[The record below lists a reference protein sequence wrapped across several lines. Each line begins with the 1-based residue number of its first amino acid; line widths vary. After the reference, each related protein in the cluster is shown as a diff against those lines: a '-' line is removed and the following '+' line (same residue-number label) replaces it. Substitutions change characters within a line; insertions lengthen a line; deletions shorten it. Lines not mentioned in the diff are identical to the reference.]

1 MLAKKLYKSCINESA
16 LEEQGLMFMKEALRD
31 IGGWPVVE
39 GTDWKDRDYDWKE
52 AIYTLREKGFD
63 YNVLTAMYVGTDEVN
78 PFRPILKVNYRDS
91 RNLQH

>member
-1 MLAKKLYKSCINESA
+1 
-16 LEEQGLMFMKEALRD
+16 MFIKEALRD

-39 GTDWKDRDYDWKE
+39 GIDWKDRDYDWKE

-78 PFRPILKVNYRDS
+78 PFRPILKVTRSDI
-91 RNLQH
+91 NLQHSMTYFADPRPI